1 MSKTFDRYAG
11 ILFLAIGAMFV
22 MESFK
27 LSQSAYGSEI
37 GPNIFP
43 MSLGI
48 ALILL
53 SIRLV
58 YETFR
63 YKEVKKDNPKLD
75 YKRFGIILAAA
86 ILYAALLETLGYVIT
101 TFLFL
106 LIGFQ
111 TMQRGKVWVSILI
124 AGVFSVGVYY
134 LFVVLLQGSLPPF
147 PLWMSFS

>member
-1 MSKTFDRYAG
+1 MSKTFDRYTG
-11 ILFLAIGAMFV
+11 MLFLAIGAMFV
-22 MESFK
+22 IESLK

-63 YKEVKKDNPKLD
+63 YIDVKKNNVKLD
-75 YKRFGIILAAA
+75 YKRFGIILVAA
-86 ILYAALLETLGYVIT
+86 ILYAALLEPLGYVIT

-111 TMQRGKVWVSILI
+111 TMEKGKWWVSMLI
-124 AGVFSVGVYY
+124 AASFSTGVYY
-134 LFVVLLQGSLPPF
+134 LFVVVLQGSLPAF
-147 PLWMSFS
+147 PSWISSS